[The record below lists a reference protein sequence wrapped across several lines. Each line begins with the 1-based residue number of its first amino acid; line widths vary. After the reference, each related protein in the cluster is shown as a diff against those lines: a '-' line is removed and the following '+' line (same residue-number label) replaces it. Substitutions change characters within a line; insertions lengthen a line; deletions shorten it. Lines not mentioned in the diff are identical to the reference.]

1 MSWKKELA
9 EKIET
14 AKYRIHTTSPSYPI
28 LASLDAAQAMMSV
41 KGEILATHTRE
52 LVHEFIMGVSDIAG
66 LGEKS
71 ICREVFNTHWHIQY
85 DPTKIMIDV
94 SALGTGQEIKTLL
107 SEHDIYLKRF
117 INNFI
122 LSNFHIGINR
132 EAIRCL
138 LSSLTKISKDNKNNK
153 EENAVANKFIIS
165 YPPGV
170 PLVFPGDVISKD
182 VRNKI
187 NECKRNGCLIIAA

>member
-1 MSWKKELA
+1 
-9 EKIET
+9 
-14 AKYRIHTTSPSYPI
+14 
-28 LASLDAAQAMMSV
+28 
-41 KGEILATHTRE
+41 
-52 LVHEFIMGVSDIAG
+52 MGVSDIAG
-66 LGEKS
+66 TGEKS

-122 LSNFHIGINR
+122 LLNFHIGINR

-138 LSSLTKISKDNKNNK
+138 LSSLTKLAK
-153 EENAVANKFIIS
+153 IIRIIKKRTQLPINS
-165 YPPGV
+165 LYLTHRV
-170 PLVFPGDVISKD
+170 FLLFFPGMLLAKTLEIK
-182 VRNKI
+182 
-187 NECKRNGCLIIAA
+187 

>member
-66 LGEKS
+66 LVKNQFAGG
-71 ICREVFNTHWHIQY
+71 IQY
-85 DPTKIMIDV
+85 
-94 SALGTGQEIKTLL
+94 TLAY
-107 SEHDIYLKRF
+107 S
-117 INNFI
+117 
-122 LSNFHIGINR
+122 
-132 EAIRCL
+132 
-138 LSSLTKISKDNKNNK
+138 
-153 EENAVANKFIIS
+153 V
-165 YPPGV
+165 
-170 PLVFPGDVISKD
+170 
-182 VRNKI
+182 
-187 NECKRNGCLIIAA
+187 

>member
-1 MSWKKELA
+1 
-9 EKIET
+9 
-14 AKYRIHTTSPSYPI
+14 
-28 LASLDAAQAMMSV
+28 
-41 KGEILATHTRE
+41 
-52 LVHEFIMGVSDIAG
+52 
-66 LGEKS
+66 
-71 ICREVFNTHWHIQY
+71 
-85 DPTKIMIDV
+85 MIDV

-122 LSNFHIGINR
+122 LLNFHIGINR

-170 PLVFPGDVISKD
+170 PLVFLGMLLAKTLEIK
-182 VRNKI
+182 
-187 NECKRNGCLIIAA
+187 